1 MLRFL
6 ANENFPGD
14 AVKALTRIGYDVA
27 WILKAAPGSSDEE
40 VLKRAMEE
48 ERILITFDKDFGELA
63 FKRGLPAS
71 CGIILFRIP
80 LLSPQY
86 VVKIVNEAL
95 KSRDDWAGYF
105 SVVEMNRIRMKPI
118 FRVE

>member
-6 ANENFPGD
+6 ANENLPGD
-14 AVKALTRIGYDVA
+14 AIESLTKKGYDIV
-27 WILKAAPGSSDEE
+27 WIRRDAPGSSDEK
-40 VLKRAMEE
+40 VLEKAMKEK
-48 ERILITFDKDFGELA
+48 RILITFDKDFGELA

-86 VVKIVNEAL
+86 VVGVVAEAIR
-95 KSRDDWAGYF
+95 SRNDWQGYF
-105 SVVEMNRIRMKPI
+105 SVVEMNRIRMRPI
-118 FRVE
+118 PPI

>member
-6 ANENFPGD
+6 ADENFPGD
-14 AVKALTRIGYDVA
+14 AVKVLTRMGFDVA
-27 WILKAAPGSSDEE
+27 WILKDASGSSDEE
-40 VLKRAMEE
+40 VLKRATKEK
-48 ERILITFDKDFGELA
+48 RILITFDKDFGELA

-80 LLSPQY
+80 LLSPRY
-86 VVKIVNEAL
+86 IVKIVEEAI